1 LGEES
6 RGPIPERWHSHPE
19 QDMSSFPPSKFPKT
33 KSKIPSRGFPKGKGK
48 MASQKITRPPEVA
61 ANKPAPAALPAR
73 PTTEQDRQDR
83 IAALK
88 KELKA
93 LEDTKDPK

>member
-1 LGEES
+1 
-6 RGPIPERWHSHPE
+6 
-19 QDMSSFPPSKFPKT
+19 MSSFPSRKFPKS
-33 KSKIPSRGFPKGKGK
+33 KSKIPSRGFPKGKAK
-48 MASQKITRPPEVA
+48 IASQKLTNTPKVVA
-61 ANKPAPAALPAR
+61 DKPDPAALPPR

-93 LEDTKDPK
+93 LEDKKDPK